1 MTYFSEGHVNEYLA
15 RCRNLR
21 FLCGAFALAFGFLI
35 GEDRTMAT
43 NYVVDYRVG
52 GELMCKW
59 RRVLGTFPLAEAQAK
74 RDELN
79 RMGYAALVQSAR
91 SAAALGLPVG
101 WRAASVDWERDR
113 IIYGD
118 GFTDWTSHTLLQ

>member
-1 MTYFSEGHVNEYLA
+1 LEGYVNEYAARNCYLRLFLGLVRLA
-15 RCRNLR
+15 SS
-21 FLCGAFALAFGFLI
+21 FLI
-35 GEDRTMAT
+35 GEDHTMAT
-43 NYVVDYRVG
+43 NYVVDYRIG

-59 RRVLGTFPLAEAQAK
+59 RRVLGSFPLADAQAK

-79 RMGYAALVQSAR
+79 RMGYAAIVQSAR

-118 GFTDWTSHTLLQ
+118 GFTEWASHTLLQ